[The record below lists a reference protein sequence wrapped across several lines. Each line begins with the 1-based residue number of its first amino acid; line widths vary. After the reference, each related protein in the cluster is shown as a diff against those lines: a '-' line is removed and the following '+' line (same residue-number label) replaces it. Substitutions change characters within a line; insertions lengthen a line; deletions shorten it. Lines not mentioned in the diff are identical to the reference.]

1 MVDSVRNS
9 PNLGGLTVHDQKR
22 SNVSGGQASQLSE
35 NGNAQADK
43 SSVSIDLSL
52 SEKVSSLAGSPPINM
67 ELVNEIREKVEQGRY
82 PIDLDAISSKL
93 FESIQDAEGQVNMDI
108 DKLLETIAVISQ
120 ILNTPSLTTQIDK
133 DPDLGIKVKEFE
145 TLVEKIRAQQGD
157 FSVSNEN
164 LKKIFNELYS
174 VIVEIDNYCDLN
186 LRKLNFL
193 NNLKPLS

>member
-22 SNVSGGQASQLSE
+22 SNVSGGQASQVASG
-35 NGNAQADK
+35 GNAQADK

-93 FESIQDAEGQVNMDI
+93 FESIQDAEG
-108 DKLLETIAVISQ
+108 
-120 ILNTPSLTTQIDK
+120 
-133 DPDLGIKVKEFE
+133 
-145 TLVEKIRAQQGD
+145 
-157 FSVSNEN
+157 
-164 LKKIFNELYS
+164 
-174 VIVEIDNYCDLN
+174 
-186 LRKLNFL
+186 
-193 NNLKPLS
+193 